1 MCCNHTDCLLQGC
14 CGTSHD
20 QSESKHRPWKQLD
33 WDLEDD
39 EMGLLATVVLGE
51 SVNERQ
57 EKSLGEDHGSKNQ
70 ASNCLSPVSLFEI
83 ENHRQI
89 AKR

>member
-1 MCCNHTDCLLQGC
+1 
-14 CGTSHD
+14 
-20 QSESKHRPWKQLD
+20 
-33 WDLEDD
+33 LEDD

-51 SVNERQ
+51 SVDECQ

-70 ASNCLSPVSLFEI
+70 ASNYLSPVSLSET